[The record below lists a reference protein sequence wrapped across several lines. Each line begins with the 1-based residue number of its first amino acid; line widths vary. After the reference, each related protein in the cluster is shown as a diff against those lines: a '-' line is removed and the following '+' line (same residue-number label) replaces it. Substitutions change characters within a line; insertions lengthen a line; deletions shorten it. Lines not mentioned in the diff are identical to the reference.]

1 MSEKTTNLQK
11 IDLKLSSSLVDY
23 QEAVDFMEA
32 RVKNI
37 LAQKEPDLL
46 WFLEHPHVI
55 TMGSSARKEDILE
68 PNITIHQT
76 TRGGKTTYH
85 GPGQRI
91 VYIMMDLKNLYA
103 PNKPDLRKFVADL
116 EKWIM
121 LSLAEINIESFLLDG
136 KIGVWT
142 RTQSGAVAKIAAVG
156 IRVSK
161 WISYHGIAINIS
173 PDLSYFKKIIPCGI
187 QDLGV
192 TSTAELGKNI
202 SLEEFDKILIQ
213 KFHEVF
219 L

>member
-1 MSEKTTNLQK
+1 
-11 IDLKLSSSLVDY
+11 
-23 QEAVDFMEA
+23 
-32 RVKNI
+32 
-37 LAQKEPDLL
+37 
-46 WFLEHPHVI
+46 
-55 TMGSSARKEDILE
+55 
-68 PNITIHQT
+68 
-76 TRGGKTTYH
+76 
-85 GPGQRI
+85 
-91 VYIMMDLKNLYA
+91 
-103 PNKPDLRKFVADL
+103 
-116 EKWIM
+116 
-121 LSLAEINIESFLLDG
+121 
-136 KIGVWT
+136 
-142 RTQSGAVAKIAAVG
+142 VAKIAAVG